1 MSWLVS
7 SITNSLKAAA
17 DAAASADD
25 ADEDDHTTTTT
36 TDMDPTSAANLDPNL
51 DSPRRGVKDDLSEL
65 SKTLTRQFW
74 GVASFLAPPPPV
86 TVDRTKEDVED
97 DEIEADAAGI
107 GGIRSDLVEIGGRV
121 RTGIAKLSSNRAVE
135 ELTKMASSLMRI
147 GEGEEEDGEER
158 GWVEGKGEDVV
169 GVTDDVVAFARDV
182 ALHPET
188 WLDFPLPDDEDN
200 EDDVEADFELS
211 DAQQAHALA
220 VEHLAPRLAAL
231 RIELCPGYMSEGS
244 FWKIYFVLVHPRL
257 SKEDALLLS
266 TPQIMEARA
275 MLTQEYHNRAKS
287 RPNNST
293 SGFASVAATDSRDE
307 ERLAAPPEDEVE
319 TLPIELSA
327 DGSVT
332 SAVPANFDD
341 YKHQVSSTEIPII
354 DKAVVEE
361 GPINKSSNNFAV
373 ASSSKGANQMY
384 EDEGDDWLKEDTAE
398 IVGASG
404 TTIPISNDED
414 VSFSDLEDD
423 EDVPPGYKGV
433 ANADPAKKESRD
445 WVTLNNKQ
453 PANSGKDIEINRSG
467 KDGDLVYED
476 KEISGWLDFDEI
488 DST

>member
-17 DAAASADD
+17 DASNDD
-25 ADEDDHTTTTT
+25 TDDDDHTNTA
-36 TDMDPTSAANLDPNL
+36 DIGPTAAANLDPNL
-51 DSPRRGVKDDLSEL
+51 ASPRRGVKDDLSEL

-74 GVASFLAPPPPV
+74 GVASFLAPPPPDAV
-86 TVDRTKEDVED
+86 HRTPDDVDD

-147 GEGEEEDGEER
+147 GEEEEGEER
-158 GWVEGKGEDVV
+158 GWLEGKGEDVV

-188 WLDFPLPDDEDN
+188 WLDFPLPDDED
-200 EDDVEADFELS
+200 DVEEDFELS

-275 MLTQEYHNRAKS
+275 MLTQGYHNRAKS

-293 SGFASVAATDSRDE
+293 SGFASVTATDSRDE
-307 ERLAAPPEDEVE
+307 ERLSAPPEDKAE
-319 TLPIELSA
+319 TVPIELSA
-327 DGSVT
+327 AGSVT
-332 SAVPANFDD
+332 SAVPGNFDVD
-341 YKHQVSSTEIPII
+341 KHQVSSTEIPII

-384 EDEGDDWLKEDTAE
+384 EDEGDDWLKEDTAD
-398 IVGASG
+398 IVCASG

-423 EDVPPGYKGV
+423 DDVPSGYKGV
-433 ANADPAKKESRD
+433 TNADAAKKESRD
-445 WVTLNNKQ
+445 WVALNNKK
-453 PANSGKDIEINRSG
+453 PANSGKDIKINRSG